1 MSAIRDTVHSDS
13 TGLQIRLNR
22 YAEFDRINGP
32 YLDWQLEQFRPFIGD
47 RILEIG
53 CGIGGILERL
63 PRCSLIRS
71 LDTFDATVAGCSRP
85 SSHKRRSKSAAC
97 IISTCWGPWAGGFII
112 DCSGKH
118 CTVRHS
124 IGS

>member
-22 YAEFDRINGP
+22 YAEFDRINAP
-32 YLDWQLEQFRPFIGD
+32 YLDWQLEQVRPFIGD

-71 LDTFDATVAGCSRP
+71 LDVEEDVLAAARERFFSRSECQCSLLY
-85 SSHKRRSKSAAC
+85 
-97 IISTCWGPWAGGFII
+97 IST
-112 DCSGKH
+112 
-118 CTVRHS
+118 
-124 IGS
+124 

>member
-1 MSAIRDTVHSDS
+1 MSAVPDTVESDS
-13 TGLQIRLNR
+13 ASLQIRLNR

-63 PRCSLIRS
+63 PPC
-71 LDTFDATVAGCSRP
+71 
-85 SSHKRRSKSAAC
+85 
-97 IISTCWGPWAGGFII
+97 
-112 DCSGKH
+112 
-118 CTVRHS
+118 
-124 IGS
+124 